1 IHRLKMQ
8 NQIRQL
14 EDGTFEI
21 GTWIQNANG
30 EVVFF
35 DATSAKT
42 LEEANKIADEL
53 DDQEFKLAKSEID
66 MLGGI
71 QGANKVLELMNE
83 NEAVAVEFDKNRFD
97 INELKFYNQKDFE
110 QRMDDYLENGETATY
125 LYADFE
131 IQSLLHKTRFL
142 KF

>member
-1 IHRLKMQ
+1 MQ

-131 IQSLLHKTRFL
+131 IQSLLHKTIFL

>member
-1 IHRLKMQ
+1 MQ

-42 LEEANKIADEL
+42 LKEANKIADEL

>member
-1 IHRLKMQ
+1 MQ

-21 GTWIQNANG
+21 GTWIQNTNG

-110 QRMDDYLENGETATY
+110 QRMDDYLDNGETATIY
-125 LYADFE
+125 MQTLKSKACCTKLDF
-131 IQSLLHKTRFL
+131 
-142 KF
+142 

>member
-1 IHRLKMQ
+1 MQ

-110 QRMDDYLENGETATY
+110 Q
-125 LYADFE
+125 
-131 IQSLLHKTRFL
+131 
-142 KF
+142 

>member
-1 IHRLKMQ
+1 MQ

-83 NEAVAVEFDKNRFD
+83 NEAVAVEFDKNHFD
-97 INELKFYNQKDFE
+97 INVLKFYNQKDFE
-110 QRMDDYLENGETATY
+110 QRMDDYLDNGETATY

>member
-1 IHRLKMQ
+1 MQ

-83 NEAVAVEFDKNRFD
+83 NEAVAVEFDKNHFD

-110 QRMDDYLENGETATY
+110 QRMDDYLDNDETATY

>member
-1 IHRLKMQ
+1 MQ

-83 NEAVAVEFDKNRFD
+83 NEAVAVKIDKNHFD

-110 QRMDDYLENGETATY
+110 QRMDDYLDNGKTATY

>member
-1 IHRLKMQ
+1 Q

>member
-1 IHRLKMQ
+1 MQ

-83 NEAVAVEFDKNRFD
+83 NEAVAVEFDKNRYD

-110 QRMDDYLENGETATY
+110 QRMDDYLDNGETATY

>member
-1 IHRLKMQ
+1 MQ

-83 NEAVAVEFDKNRFD
+83 NEAVAVEFDKNHFD

>member
-1 IHRLKMQ
+1 MQ

-21 GTWIQNANG
+21 GTWNQNANG

>member
-1 IHRLKMQ
+1 MQ

-83 NEAVAVEFDKNRFD
+83 NEAIAVEFDKNHFD

-110 QRMDDYLENGETATY
+110 QRMDDYLDNGETATY

>member
-1 IHRLKMQ
+1 MQ

-53 DDQEFKLAKSEID
+53 DDQEFKLAKSELD

-83 NEAVAVEFDKNRFD
+83 NEAVAVEFDKNHFD

-110 QRMDDYLENGETATY
+110 QRMDDYLDNGETATY

>member
-1 IHRLKMQ
+1 MQ

-53 DDQEFKLAKSEID
+53 VIRNL
-66 MLGGI
+66 
-71 QGANKVLELMNE
+71 N
-83 NEAVAVEFDKNRFD
+83 
-97 INELKFYNQKDFE
+97 
-110 QRMDDYLENGETATY
+110 
-125 LYADFE
+125 
-131 IQSLLHKTRFL
+131 
-142 KF
+142 

>member
-1 IHRLKMQ
+1 MQ

-97 INELKFYNQKDFE
+97 INELKFYIQKDFE
-110 QRMDDYLENGETATY
+110 QRMDDYLDNGETATY

>member
-1 IHRLKMQ
+1 MQ

-53 DDQEFKLAKSEID
+53 DDQEFKLAKSELD
-66 MLGGI
+66 MFGGI

-83 NEAVAVEFDKNRFD
+83 NEAVAVEFDKNHFD

>member
-1 IHRLKMQ
+1 M
-8 NQIRQL
+8 
-14 EDGTFEI
+14 

-110 QRMDDYLENGETATY
+110 QRMDDYLDNGETATY

>member
-1 IHRLKMQ
+1 MQ

-53 DDQEFKLAKSEID
+53 DDQEFKLAKSEIG

-83 NEAVAVEFDKNRFD
+83 NEAVAVEFDKNHFD

-110 QRMDDYLENGETATY
+110 QRMDDYLDNGETATY

>member
-1 IHRLKMQ
+1 MQ
-8 NQIRQL
+8 SQIRQL

-83 NEAVAVEFDKNRFD
+83 NEAVAVEFDKNHFD

-110 QRMDDYLENGETATY
+110 QRMDDYLDNGETATY

>member
-1 IHRLKMQ
+1 MQ

>member
-1 IHRLKMQ
+1 MQ

-21 GTWIQNANG
+21 GTWIKNANG

-83 NEAVAVEFDKNRFD
+83 NEAVAVEFDKNHFD

-110 QRMDDYLENGETATY
+110 QRMDDYLDNGETATY

-131 IQSLLHKTRFL
+131 IQSLLHKNRFL

>member
-1 IHRLKMQ
+1 MQ

-42 LEEANKIADEL
+42 IEEANKIADEL

>member
-1 IHRLKMQ
+1 KMQ

-110 QRMDDYLENGETATY
+110 QRMDDYLDNGETATY

>member
-1 IHRLKMQ
+1 MQ
-8 NQIRQL
+8 TQIRQL

-83 NEAVAVEFDKNRFD
+83 NEAVAVEFDKNHFD

-110 QRMDDYLENGETATY
+110 QRMDDYLDNGETATY

>member
-1 IHRLKMQ
+1 MQ

-53 DDQEFKLAKSEID
+53 DDQEFKLAKSELD

-110 QRMDDYLENGETATY
+110 QRMDDYLDNGETATY

>member
-1 IHRLKMQ
+1 HRLKMQ

-110 QRMDDYLENGETATY
+110 QRMDDYLDNGETATY

>member
-1 IHRLKMQ
+1 MQ

-21 GTWIQNANG
+21 GAWIQNANG

>member
-1 IHRLKMQ
+1 MQ

-83 NEAVAVEFDKNRFD
+83 NEAVAVEFDKNHFD

-110 QRMDDYLENGETATY
+110 QRMDDYLDNGETATY

>member
-1 IHRLKMQ
+1 MQ

-53 DDQEFKLAKSEID
+53 DDQEFKSAKSEID

>member
-1 IHRLKMQ
+1 MQ

-30 EVVFF
+30 DVVFF

-83 NEAVAVEFDKNRFD
+83 NEAVAVEFDKNHFD

-110 QRMDDYLENGETATY
+110 QRMDDYLDNGETATY

>member
-1 IHRLKMQ
+1 MQ
-8 NQIRQL
+8 NKIRQL

-53 DDQEFKLAKSEID
+53 DDQEFKLVKSEID

-83 NEAVAVEFDKNRFD
+83 NEAVAVEFDKNHFD

-110 QRMDDYLENGETATY
+110 QRMDDYLDNGETATY

>member
-1 IHRLKMQ
+1 MQ

-110 QRMDDYLENGETATY
+110 QRMDDYLDNGETATY

>member
-1 IHRLKMQ
+1 MQ

-83 NEAVAVEFDKNRFD
+83 NEAVAVEFDKNHFD
-97 INELKFYNQKDFE
+97 INELKFYDQKDFE
-110 QRMDDYLENGETATY
+110 QRMDDYLDNGETATY

>member
-83 NEAVAVEFDKNRFD
+83 NEAVAVEFDKNHFD

-110 QRMDDYLENGETATY
+110 QRMDDYLDNGETATY

>member
-1 IHRLKMQ
+1 MQ

-14 EDGTFEI
+14 EDGTFKI

-83 NEAVAVEFDKNRFD
+83 NEAVAVEFDKNHFD

-110 QRMDDYLENGETATY
+110 QRMDDYLDNGETATY

>member
-1 IHRLKMQ
+1 MQ

-53 DDQEFKLAKSEID
+53 DDQEFKLAKR
-66 MLGGI
+66 
-71 QGANKVLELMNE
+71 ANLICLAAFRVQI
-83 NEAVAVEFDKNRFD
+83 RFW
-97 INELKFYNQKDFE
+97 
-110 QRMDDYLENGETATY
+110 
-125 LYADFE
+125 
-131 IQSLLHKTRFL
+131 SS
-142 KF
+142 

>member
-1 IHRLKMQ
+1 MQ

-21 GTWIQNANG
+21 GTWNQNANG

-83 NEAVAVEFDKNRFD
+83 NEAVAVEFDKNHFD

-110 QRMDDYLENGETATY
+110 QRMDDYLDNGETATY

>member
-1 IHRLKMQ
+1 MQ

-14 EDGTFEI
+14 EGGTFEI

>member
-1 IHRLKMQ
+1 MQ

-131 IQSLLHKTRFL
+131 IQSLLHKTRLL